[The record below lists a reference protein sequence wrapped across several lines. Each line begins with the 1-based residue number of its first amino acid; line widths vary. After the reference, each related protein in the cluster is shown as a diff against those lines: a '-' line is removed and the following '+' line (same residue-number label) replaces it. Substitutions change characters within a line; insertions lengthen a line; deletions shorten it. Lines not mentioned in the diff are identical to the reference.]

1 MSLEMDREILTR
13 EKRMQLGK
21 DLREKCSRSRHAE
34 WAPSLRSWNPIDLIE
49 ASNKDRIES
58 LVAIRYQRMLESPFK
73 FFRGAAIIQTR
84 DLLNSPISG
93 IIVQVCGDCHLLNF
107 GGLATPERNLDF
119 DINDFDETFPG
130 PWEWDIKRLVVSFVL
145 AARELGF
152 TKNIAEE
159 AVRTTTYSY
168 RIRMSEFAA
177 QSILERW
184 YAKISIENLVEF
196 FHNDKDFVE
205 RLRKE
210 EPRAAARTS
219 ETLFPKIT
227 RAVKGHLKILDEP
240 PLIYHFPKAN
250 LYLER
255 QGRYLD
261 DYKASLQEDKQKL
274 FDHYRIEDTAI
285 KVVGIGSVGT
295 RCLVSLF
302 LADGKDPLF
311 LQTKEARRSILE
323 NPDRKSRYDNQGY
336 RVVHGQRLMQAASD
350 IFLGWFRSDSGHDY
364 YVRQLHDMKISAQV
378 ENFKPQT
385 LLSYATMCGWALAR
399 AHAKVGD
406 AEMIAG
412 YLGSKDK
419 FDVALVQY
427 ANIYA
432 DQVKL
437 DFKAFKAAVH
447 SGRLGIK
454 TTESGLKDFEI

>member
-1 MSLEMDREILTR
+1 M
-13 EKRMQLGK
+13 LG
-21 DLREKCSRSRHAE
+21 
-34 WAPSLRSWNPIDLIE
+34 
-49 ASNKDRIES
+49 
-58 LVAIRYQRMLESPFK
+58 SPFK

-93 IIVQVCGDCHLLNF
+93 IIVQLCGDCHLLNF
-107 GGLATPERNLDF
+107 GGYATPERNLAF
-119 DINDFDETFPG
+119 DINDFDETIPG
-130 PWEWDIKRLVVSFVL
+130 SWEWDIKRLVVSFVL

-152 TKNIAEE
+152 SRNIAEE
-159 AVRTTTYSY
+159 AVRTATYSY

-177 QSILERW
+177 QSVLERW
-184 YAKISIENLVEF
+184 YAKISIENLLEF

-205 RLRKE
+205 RLRKVE
-210 EPRAAARTS
+210 TRAASRTS

-227 RAVKGHLKILDEP
+227 TAVKGHLKIIDEP
-240 PLIYHFPKAN
+240 PLIYHFRKAN
-250 LYLER
+250 QYLDR
-255 QGRYLD
+255 LDRYVD
-261 DYKASLQEDKQKL
+261 DYKASLQEDEQKL
-274 FDHYRIEDTAI
+274 FDYYRIEDTAI

-302 LADGKDPLF
+302 LANGKDPLF

-323 NPDRKSRYDNQGY
+323 IPDLKSRYENQGY

-378 ENFKPQT
+378 ESFKPQT

-406 AEMIAG
+406 ADMIAG

-427 ANIYA
+427 AKSYA
-432 DQVKL
+432 DQVEL
-437 DFKAFKAAVH
+437 DFKAFKAAVR
-447 SGRLGIK
+447 SGRLGVK
-454 TTESGLKDFEI
+454 TTESGLKDIDI